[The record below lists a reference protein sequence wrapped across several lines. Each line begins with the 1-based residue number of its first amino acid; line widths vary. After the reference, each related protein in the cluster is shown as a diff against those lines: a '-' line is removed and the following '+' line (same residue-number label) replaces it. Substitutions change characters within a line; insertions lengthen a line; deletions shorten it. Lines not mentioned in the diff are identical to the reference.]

1 MAKNKPHADLYTQEI
16 TDFNIQLLTDLC
28 SSSTRESFNW
38 VRVNPK
44 FQKEGTHREKQI
56 SVDPVSIKPAHNSKW
71 EGKGSI
77 SSKFLSFSLPS
88 SVTLSPLKQQ
98 QQKKAKR
105 KDGHVITNPLYRQH
119 SVALSN
125 LEQLRER
132 HMRRSKSCGEG
143 RTCQPSVD
151 FDILSH
157 AVKINTL
164 QETVKRPEY
173 DGDDDHHLHHG
184 MVTKNSE
191 SVPCDQDDRF
201 KCGALCLFLPGFGK
215 NAKPVR
221 SRKDIPHPDDHPMGV
236 NEGHV
241 VVSQRVS
248 LEKFEC
254 GSWKSSAIIMN
265 NEDDGDSAS
274 SRLFFDL
281 PMELIRCSNVN
292 DAELP
297 VTTGFLFEQNNTN
310 NSNTGRKGGLKNSST
325 VNNTVN
331 SSAASASRLVHSE
344 SMSNSCRHVHFSAS
358 SPTLHPASPSSCITP
373 RLRKAREEFNAFLE
387 AQNA

>member
-1 MAKNKPHADLYTQEI
+1 MAKAKMNKPHGEI
-16 TDFNIQLLTDLC
+16 TNFNIQLLADVY
-28 SSSTRESFNW
+28 SSSTRESFDW
-38 VRVNPK
+38 
-44 FQKEGTHREKQI
+44 EKQI
-56 SVDPVSIKPAHNSKW
+56 SVDPVSIKPAHSSKW

-77 SSKFLSFSLPS
+77 SSKFLSFSLPN
-88 SVTLSPLKQQ
+88 SVTSSPLKQQ
-98 QQKKAKR
+98 VQKKKTKR
-105 KDGHVITNPLYRQH
+105 KDGHVPSPLYRQN
-119 SVALSN
+119 SVALTN

-132 HMRRSKSCGEG
+132 NMRRSKSCGEG

-151 FDILSH
+151 FDLLSH
-157 AVKINTL
+157 AIKINAL
-164 QETVKRPEY
+164 QETEKKPA
-173 DGDDDHHLHHG
+173 DDHHVHNGIG
-184 MVTKNSE
+184 MALKNSE
-191 SVPCDQDDRF
+191 SFPCDQDDRF

-221 SRKDIPHPDDHPMGV
+221 SRKDIPHPADHVGV
-236 NEGHV
+236 NEGQV

-254 GSWKSSAIIMN
+254 GSWRSSAIIMN

-274 SRLFFDL
+274 SMFFDL

-297 VTTGFLFEQNNTN
+297 ITTGFVFDKNTTTTTNNNT
-310 NSNTGRKGGLKNSST
+310 GKKGGLKNSST
-325 VNNTVN
+325 INNTVN
-331 SSAASASRLVHSE
+331 SNVASASRLLHSE
-344 SMSNSCRHVHFSAS
+344 SMSNSCRHVHFPAS
-358 SPTLHPASPSSCITP
+358 SPTLYPASPSSCITP

>member
-1 MAKNKPHADLYTQEI
+1 MAKNKPHADLCTQEI
-16 TDFNIQLLTDLC
+16 TNFNIQLLTDLC
-28 SSSTRESFNW
+28 SSSTRESLNW
-38 VRVNPK
+38 EKPK
-44 FQKEGTHREKQI
+44 FQKGGTQNEKQI
-56 SVDPVSIKPAHNSKW
+56 SVDPVSIKPAQNSKW
-71 EGKGSI
+71 EGKGGI

-88 SVTLSPLKQQ
+88 SVTSSPSKQQQ

-105 KDGHVITNPLYRQH
+105 KGGHHVTNPLYRQQ
-119 SVALSN
+119 SVAITN

-151 FDILSH
+151 FDLLSH
-157 AVKINTL
+157 AIKIDTL
-164 QETVKRPEY
+164 QETEKRPEY
-173 DGDDDHHLHHG
+173 SGADDHHLHHG
-184 MVTKNSE
+184 MVLKNSE
-191 SVPCDQDDRF
+191 SVPCDQADRF
-201 KCGALCLFLPGFGK
+201 KCGVLCLFLPGFGK

-221 SRKDIPHPDDHPMGV
+221 SRKHIPHPADHMGV

-254 GSWKSSAIIMN
+254 GSWRSSAIYMN
-265 NEDDGDSAS
+265 NEDDGDSS
-274 SRLFFDL
+274 SSLFFDL

-297 VTTGFLFEQNNTN
+297 VTTGFVFDKSTTTN
-310 NSNTGRKGGLKNSST
+310 NSNTSRKGGLKNSST

-331 SSAASASRLVHSE
+331 SSAASASRLLHSV
-344 SMSNSCRHVHFSAS
+344 SMSNSCRHVHFSAL
-358 SPTLHPASPSSCITP
+358 SPTLSPASPSSCITP